1 MLLTIFHF
9 KTTRNR
15 KQLIKPIVESS
26 NNFEAD
32 KRSMLKINNGFQYM
46 PDSYNKINCPIKI
59 KFWIFVKSQNESK
72 YSKYFDQE
80 YRDHSFYFPYY
91 YVSSI
96 STSRNPICRTHL
108 RLSRTFWYPNNVAVF
123 YRIPART
130 LNEIIP
136 CLFFGCV
143 M

>member
-1 MLLTIFHF
+1 MVLTIFHF

-46 PDSYNKINCPIKI
+46 PDSYNRINCPIKI
-59 KFWIFVKSQNESK
+59 KFWIF
-72 YSKYFDQE
+72 FDQD
-80 YRDHSFYFPYY
+80 YRDHSFYFQYY
-91 YVSSI
+91 YVSPI
-96 STSRNPICRTHL
+96 STSCNPICRTHL